1 MAVQGRTDFKNFA
14 LVLSGETFVRD
25 SETLLT
31 NGARATVLKYGT
43 LMAQVASTKKWV
55 PLTDVAAAATGE
67 NTARGIY
74 VGDDIAAAT
83 LVAGDVTNCPIIVAG
98 GPATVDSSL
107 LVLENSLTINS
118 VVSDDPAGADN
129 GVVNVRRIE
138 DDLVRI
144 GLFPVTTAADISLLE
159 NS

>member
-1 MAVQGRTDFKNFA
+1 MAKQGRTDFTNFSLIA
-14 LVLSGETFVRD
+14 AGDGFTRDNETI
-25 SETLLT
+25 LQ

-43 LMAQVASTKKWV
+43 VMAQVASTKKWV

-74 VGDDIAAAT
+74 LGDDIAAAT
-83 LVAGDVTNCPIIVAG
+83 LVAGDVTACPILVHGTPAILDSTLIVF
-98 GPATVDSSL
+98 
-107 LVLENSLTINS
+107 ENSLTMDS

-138 DDLVRI
+138 DDLARI
-144 GLFPVTTAADISLLE
+144 GVFTKTPIDISKLE
-159 NS
+159 N